1 MAERV
6 EEARKFGE
14 YVAEQMEGIGFRIEY
29 TMNGKRKSP
38 VYTGQRS
45 TTYPDVQIEQRD
57 RRVKGKRETVMS
69 IDDVH
74 SLLRTHQS
82 NAKGDG
88 GWHDSTKKIETNL
101 CPNEDGQNR
110 GSAWQR

>member
-69 IDDVH
+69 IDDLH
-74 SLLRTHQS
+74 SLLRSINRMHTEKVDVRQH
-82 NAKGDG
+82 
-88 GWHDSTKKIETNL
+88 KKSKL
-101 CPNEDGQNR
+101 PMR
-110 GSAWQR
+110 KW

>member
-38 VYTGQRS
+38 VYTDKDPLPIPMFKSNKG
-45 TTYPDVQIEQRD
+45 IE
-57 RRVKGKRETVMS
+57 E
-69 IDDVH
+69 
-74 SLLRTHQS
+74 
-82 NAKGDG
+82 
-88 GWHDSTKKIETNL
+88 
-101 CPNEDGQNR
+101 
-110 GSAWQR
+110 